1 MKNINKPSLK
11 CHRMKSGKYRFP
23 DYWEFPLKEK
33 KQNKTKPKEN
43 TPAEDNVYRDTE
55 NNL

>member
-1 MKNINKPSLK
+1 
-11 CHRMKSGKYRFP
+11 MKSGEYQFP

-33 KQNKTKPKEN
+33 KQNKTKRKH
-43 TPAEDNVYRDTE
+43 PAEGNVYRDTE